1 MTTKS
6 SRADSNQ
13 DIAVRLQKVIADCGV
28 TSRRKAEGL
37 ILDGRVE
44 VNGKIVTELG
54 TKVNPHKDTIQVD
67 GNTLELM
74 AVDKVYLVMNKPRAY
89 MTTLSDPEGRPT
101 VMELIYGVK
110 QRIFPVGRLDYLSE
124 GLLILT
130 NDGDLANMIMH
141 PKYEVEK
148 VYEVKV
154 FGHVNEGILA
164 KIKRGVMTEDGLLKP
179 KSVRVIEQLPNK
191 TWLEFRLN
199 EGKNREIR
207 KICDAVELTVDKLRR
222 VAIEGLNI
230 QSLPVGQYMFTTR
243 KELLKALGLNE
254 QGVKV
259 MNRTFVSAKKSLN
272 VGKVAKI
279 VAKTAR
285 PADDKKFQSFRKENY
300 YETVKSIKDLKLRQA
315 EEDATKIAESEA
327 QDKAIWAA
335 KSIKKAAA
343 SKPRGY
349 GRKD

>member
-1 MTTKS
+1 MTAK
-6 SRADSNQ
+6 SNQ
-13 DIAVRLQKVIADCGV
+13 DLSIRLQKVIADCGV
-28 TSRRKAEGL
+28 TSRRKAEGY
-37 ILDGRVE
+37 ILDGRVS
-44 VNGKIVTELG
+44 VNGNIVTELG
-54 TKVNPHKDTIQVD
+54 TKVNPATDLIQVD
-67 GNTLELM
+67 GATLELA
-74 AVDKVYLVMNKPRAY
+74 AVDKVYIVMNKPRAY
-89 MTTLSDPEGRPT
+89 ITTVSDPEGRPT

-154 FGHVNEGILA
+154 FGHVNEALLA

-207 KICDAVELTVDKLRR
+207 KICDAVDLTVDKLRR

-230 QSLPVGQYMFTTR
+230 QTLPVGQYMFTSR

-254 QGVKV
+254 HGEKV
-259 MNRTFVSAKKSLN
+259 ALRKFVSAKKTLN
-272 VGKVAKI
+272 TAKVAKI
-279 VAKTAR
+279 VSKTAR
-285 PADDKKFQSFRKENY
+285 PADDKRFQSFRKESY
-300 YETVKSIKDLKLRQA
+300 YETVSSIKDLKLRQA
-315 EEDATKIAESEA
+315 EEDAMKKAEAEA
-327 QDKAIWAA
+327 QERAALYERSMKKTA
-335 KSIKKAAA
+335 KS
-343 SKPRGY
+343 SKGY
-349 GRKD
+349 GN

>member
-1 MTTKS
+1 MAS
-6 SRADSNQ
+6 SNQ
-13 DIAVRLQKVIADCGV
+13 DISVRLQKVIADCGV
-28 TSRRKAEGL
+28 TSRRKAEGY

-44 VNGKIVTELG
+44 VNGHTVTELG
-54 TKVNPHKDTIQVD
+54 TKVNPHKDVIMVD

-74 AVDKVYLVMNKPRAY
+74 AVDKVYIVMNKPRAY

-154 FGHVNEGILA
+154 FGHVNEGIIA

-207 KICDAVELTVDKLRR
+207 KICEAVELTVDKLRR

-230 QSLPVGQYMFTTR
+230 QSLPPGQYMFTTR
-243 KELLKALGLNE
+243 KELQKALGLNDD
-254 QGVKV
+254 GSKYAVRKF
-259 MNRTFVSAKKSLN
+259 MSAKKSLN
-272 VGKVAKI
+272 VHKVSKI
-279 VAKTAR
+279 VSKTAR

-300 YETVKSIKDLKLRQA
+300 YETVQSMKELKARQV
-315 EEDATKIAESEA
+315 EEDALKLA
-327 QDKAIWAA
+327 D
-335 KSIKKAAA
+335 AAA
-343 SKPRGY
+343 QETAANFARTMKKPTKPRTY
-349 GRKD
+349 GN

>member
-1 MTTKS
+1 MSK
-6 SRADSNQ
+6 SNQ
-13 DIAVRLQKVIADCGV
+13 DVSIRLQKVIADCGI
-28 TSRRKAEGL
+28 TSRRKAEGY
-37 ILDGRVE
+37 ILDGRVA
-44 VNGKIVTELG
+44 VNGRIVTELG
-54 TKVNPHKDTIQVD
+54 TKVNPHKDEIQVD
-67 GNTLELM
+67 DITLELA
-74 AVDKVYLVMNKPRAY
+74 AVDKIYLVMNKPRAY

-110 QRIFPVGRLDYLSE
+110 ERIFPVGRLDYLSE

-154 FGHVNEGILA
+154 FGHVNEALLA

-207 KICDAVELTVDKLRR
+207 KICEAVELTVDKLRR
-222 VAIEGLNI
+222 VAIESLNI
-230 QSLPVGQYMFTTR
+230 QTLPVGQYMFTTR

-254 QGVKV
+254 HGEKV
-259 MNRTFVSAKKSLN
+259 AERKFVSAKKSLN
-272 VGKVAKI
+272 TVKVAKI
-279 VAKTAR
+279 VSKTAR
-285 PADDKKFQSFRKENY
+285 PADDKKFQSFRKESY
-300 YETVKSIKDLKLRQA
+300 YETVQSIKDLKVRQA
-315 EEDATKIAESEA
+315 EEDALKLAEAAA
-327 QDKAIWAA
+327 QEKAIYFA
-335 KSIKKAAA
+335 KNMKPA
-343 SKPRGY
+343 SKAKGY
-349 GRKD
+349 GNKD

>member
-1 MTTKS
+1 MTT
-6 SRADSNQ
+6 SNQ
-13 DIAVRLQKVIADCGV
+13 DISIRLQKVIADCGV
-28 TSRRKAEGL
+28 TSRRKAEHL
-37 ILDGRVE
+37 ILDGRVV
-44 VNGKIVTELG
+44 VNGKTVTELG
-54 TKVNPHKDTIQVD
+54 TKVNPNTDIIQVD
-67 GNTLELM
+67 GATLELM

-154 FGHVNEGILA
+154 FGHVNEAILA

-207 KICDAVELTVDKLRR
+207 KICDAVDLTVDKLRR

-243 KELLKALGLNE
+243 KELLKALGLNDKGE
-254 QGVKV
+254 KV
-259 MNRTFVSAKKSLN
+259 LKKKFISAKKSLN
-272 VGKVAKI
+272 VAKVSKI
-279 VAKTAR
+279 VSKTAR
-285 PADDKKFQSFRKENY
+285 PADDKKFHVFRKDSY
-300 YETVKSIKDLKLRQA
+300 YETVKSIKDLKLKQA
-315 EEDATKIAESEA
+315 EEEATKKAEAEA
-327 QDKAIWAA
+327 QESAQKFAA
-335 KSIKKAAA
+335 KFAKKPAVRKYG
-343 SKPRGY
+343 SKN
-349 GRKD
+349 

>member
-1 MTTKS
+1 MTTT
-6 SRADSNQ
+6 SNQ
-13 DIAVRLQKVIADCGV
+13 DILVRLQKVIADCGV
-28 TSRRKAEGL
+28 ASRRKSEGY
-37 ILDGRVE
+37 ILDGRVT
-44 VNGKIVTELG
+44 VNGRIVTELG
-54 TKVNPHKDTIQVD
+54 TKVNPHVDIIQVD

-101 VMELIYGVK
+101 VMDLIYGVK

-130 NDGDLANMIMH
+130 NDGDLANLIMH
-141 PKYEVEK
+141 PRYEVEK

-154 FGHVNEGILA
+154 FGHVNEAILSR
-164 KIKRGVMTEDGLLKP
+164 IKRGVMTEDGLLKP

-207 KICDAVELTVDKLRR
+207 KICEAVDLTVDKLRR
-222 VAIEGLNI
+222 VAIGGLNI
-230 QSLPVGQYMFTTR
+230 QSLPAGQYMFTTR
-243 KELLKALGLNE
+243 KELLKAMGLKE
-254 QGVKV
+254 DGTKYTEK
-259 MNRTFVSAKKSLN
+259 TFQSAKKSLN
-272 VGKVAKI
+272 VVKVAKI

-300 YETVKSIKDLKLRQA
+300 YETVKSMKDLKMRQA
-315 EEDATKIAESEA
+315 EEEATKLAETEA
-327 QDKAIWAA
+327 QE
-335 KSIKKAAA
+335 KAALFERTMK
-343 SKPRGY
+343 KPKSRVY
-349 GRKD
+349 GNKN

>member
-1 MTTKS
+1 MKS
-6 SRADSNQ
+6 SQEVS
-13 DIAVRLQKVIADCGV
+13 IRLQKFIADCGV
-28 TSRRKAEGL
+28 TSRRKAENY
-37 ILDGRVE
+37 ILEGRVA
-44 VNGKIVTELG
+44 VNGRVVTELG
-54 TKVNPHKDTIQVD
+54 TKVSPGKDSIDVD
-67 GNTLELM
+67 GVALEIA
-74 AVDKVYLVMNKPRAY
+74 AVDKVYIVMNKPRAY
-89 MTTLSDPEGRPT
+89 ITTVSDPEGRPT

-154 FGHVNEGILA
+154 FGHVNEALLS

-207 KICDAVELTVDKLRR
+207 KICEAVDLTVDKLRR

-230 QSLPVGQYMFTTR
+230 QTLPVGQYMFTTR

-254 QGVKV
+254 HGEKV
-259 MNRTFVSAKKSLN
+259 IKKKFISAKKSLN

-279 VAKTAR
+279 VSQTAR
-285 PADDKKFQSFRKENY
+285 PADDKKFQAFRKESY
-300 YETVKSIKDLKLRQA
+300 YETVASIKDLKLRQA
-315 EEDATKIAESEA
+315 EEDAQKLSDEQA
-327 QDKAIWAA
+327 QATAVA
-335 KSIKKAAA
+335 FKSNM
-343 SKPRGY
+343 KPTRKGY
-349 GRKD
+349 GHKN

>member
-1 MTTKS
+1 MKS
-6 SRADSNQ
+6 SQNIS
-13 DIAVRLQKVIADCGV
+13 VRLQKFIADCGV
-28 TSRRKAEGL
+28 TSRRKAESY
-37 ILDGRVE
+37 ILEGRVA
-44 VNGKIVTELG
+44 VNGNIVTELG
-54 TKVNPHKDTIQVD
+54 TKVNPATDAVEVD
-67 GNTLELM
+67 GVALEFA
-74 AVDKVYLVMNKPRAY
+74 AVDKVYIVMNKPRAY

-164 KIKRGVMTEDGLLKP
+164 KIRRGVMTEDGLLKP

-207 KICDAVELTVDKLRR
+207 KICEAVDLTVDKLRR

-230 QSLPVGQYMFTTR
+230 QTLPVGQYMFTTR

-254 QGVKV
+254 HGEKIAH
-259 MNRTFVSAKKSLN
+259 RKFVSQKKTLN
-272 VGKVAKI
+272 VAKVAKI
-279 VAKTAR
+279 VSKTAR
-285 PADDKKFQSFRKENY
+285 PADDKKFQVFRKESY
-300 YETVKSIKDLKLRQA
+300 YETVASIKDLKLRQA
-315 EEDATKIAESEA
+315 EEEATKLADAE
-327 QDKAIWAA
+327 AA
-335 KSIKKAAA
+335 EKAARFA
-343 SKPRGY
+343 KTIKPQVRKGY
-349 GRKD
+349 GSKN

>member
-1 MTTKS
+1 MTGKS
-6 SRADSNQ
+6 NNQ
-13 DIAVRLQKVIADCGV
+13 DINVRLHKVIADCGI
-28 TSRRKAEGL
+28 TSRRKAEGY
-37 ILDGRVE
+37 ILDGRVT
-44 VNGKIVTELG
+44 VNGSTVTELG
-54 TKVNPHKDTIQVD
+54 TKVNPLTDTIQVD
-67 GNTLELM
+67 GNTIELS
-74 AVDKVYLVMNKPRAY
+74 AIDKVYIVMNKPRAY

-154 FGHVNEGILA
+154 FGHVNEGILSR
-164 KIKRGVMTEDGLLKP
+164 IRRGVMTEDGLMKP

-207 KICDAVELTVDKLRR
+207 KICDAVDLTVDKLRR
-222 VAIEGLNI
+222 VAIEALNI
-230 QSLPVGQYMFTTR
+230 QTLGVGKYMFTTR
-243 KELLKALGLNE
+243 KELLKALGMNE
-254 QGVKV
+254 HGEKTMQRSFLS
-259 MNRTFVSAKKSLN
+259 MKKTLN
-272 VGKVAKI
+272 VTKMEKV

-285 PADDKKFQSFRKENY
+285 PADDKRFHAFRKENY
-300 YETVKSIKDLKLRQA
+300 YETVASIK
-315 EEDATKIAESEA
+315 ETKIREAAEKLMLIEDTVA
-327 QDKAIWAA
+327 QERAA
-335 KSIKKAAA
+335 EFARTMKKTEP
-343 SKPRGY
+343 KKTRGY
-349 GRKD
+349 GY

>member
-1 MTTKS
+1 MTT
-6 SRADSNQ
+6 SNQ
-13 DIAVRLQKVIADCGV
+13 DISVRLQKVIADCGV

-44 VNGKIVTELG
+44 VNGRVVTELG
-54 TKVNPHKDTIQVD
+54 TKVNPHSDTIQVD

-74 AVDKVYLVMNKPRAY
+74 AVDKVYIVMNKPRAY
-89 MTTLSDPEGRPT
+89 ITTLSDPEGRPT
-101 VMELIYGVK
+101 VMDLIFGVK

-207 KICDAVELTVDKLRR
+207 KICEAVELTVDKLRR

-230 QSLPVGQYMFTTR
+230 QSMTPGKYVFTTR
-243 KELLKALGLNE
+243 KELLKALGLTE
-254 QGVKV
+254 DGKKFTK
-259 MNRTFVSAKKSLN
+259 RTFMSAKKSLN
-272 VGKVAKI
+272 VTKVSKI
-279 VAKTAR
+279 VSKTAR

-300 YETVKSIKDLKLRQA
+300 YETVQSIKELKMRQA
-315 EEDATKIAESEA
+315 EEEATKAAELEA
-327 QDKAIWAA
+327 QENAA
-335 KSIKKAAA
+335 RFARTMKKPTRPA
-343 SKPRGY
+343 RNY
-349 GRKD
+349 GNKG

>member
-1 MTTKS
+1 MTKS
-6 SRADSNQ
+6 SQ
-13 DIAVRLQKVIADCGV
+13 DLSLRLQKFIADCGV
-28 TSRRKAEGL
+28 TSRRKAE
-37 ILDGRVE
+37 IYITEGRVS
-44 VNGKIVTELG
+44 VNGQIVTELG
-54 TKVNPHKDTIQVD
+54 TKVNPSTDSVEVD
-67 GNTLELM
+67 GVALEPA
-74 AVDKVYLVMNKPRAY
+74 AVDKVYVVLNKPRAY

-101 VMELIYGVK
+101 VMELIFGVR

-154 FGHVNEGILA
+154 FGHVNEALLA
-164 KIKRGVMTEDGLLKP
+164 KIRRGVMTEDGLMKP

-222 VAIEGLNI
+222 VAIEGLHI
-230 QSLPVGQYMFTTR
+230 QSLAVGHYVFTTR

-254 QGVKV
+254 HGEKV
-259 MNRTFVSAKKSLN
+259 ALRKFVSAKKTLN
-272 VGKVAKI
+272 VAKVQKI
-279 VAKTAR
+279 VGKTAR

-300 YETVKSIKDLKLRQA
+300 YETVRSMKELKVRQV
-315 EEDATKIAESEA
+315 EEDATKRSEA
-327 QDKAIWAA
+327 EAA
-335 KSIKKAAA
+335 EKAARFGKTMKRTA
-343 SKPRGY
+343 PRKAHGS
-349 GRKD
+349 

>member
-1 MTTKS
+1 MSK
-6 SRADSNQ
+6 SNQ
-13 DIAVRLQKVIADCGV
+13 NLSIRLQKVIADCGV
-28 TSRRKAEGL
+28 TSRRKAEGY
-37 ILDGRVE
+37 ILDGRVT
-44 VNGKIVTELG
+44 VNDRIVTELG
-54 TKVNPHKDTIQVD
+54 TKVNPHTDTITVD
-67 GNTLELM
+67 GVNLELA
-74 AVDKVYLVMNKPRAY
+74 AVDKVYIVMNKPRAY
-89 MTTLSDPEGRPT
+89 ITTLSDPEGRPT

-154 FGHVNEGILA
+154 FGHVNEALLA

-207 KICDAVELTVDKLRR
+207 KICDAVDLTVDKLRR

-254 QGVKV
+254 HGEKV
-259 MNRTFVSAKKSLN
+259 ALRKFVSAKKTLN
-272 VGKVAKI
+272 TAKVAKI
-279 VAKTAR
+279 VSKTAR
-285 PADDKKFQSFRKENY
+285 PADDKKFQSFRKESY
-300 YETVKSIKDLKLRQA
+300 YETVASIKDLKMRQA
-315 EEDATKIAESEA
+315 EEEATKLAETEA
-327 QDKAIWAA
+327 QE
-335 KSIKKAAA
+335 KAARFA
-343 SKPRGY
+343 KTIRPAPKAKGY
-349 GRKD
+349 GSQN

>member
-1 MTTKS
+1 
-6 SRADSNQ
+6 
-13 DIAVRLQKVIADCGV
+13 
-28 TSRRKAEGL
+28 
-37 ILDGRVE
+37 
-44 VNGKIVTELG
+44 
-54 TKVNPHKDTIQVD
+54 
-67 GNTLELM
+67 
-74 AVDKVYLVMNKPRAY
+74 MNKPRAY

-164 KIKRGVMTEDGLLKP
+164 RIKRGVMTEDGLMKP

-207 KICDAVELTVDKLRR
+207 KICDAVDLTVDKLRR

-230 QSLPVGQYMFTTR
+230 QTLPVGQYMFTTR
-243 KELLKALGLNE
+243 KELLKSLGLNE
-254 QGVKV
+254 HGEKV
-259 MNRTFVSAKKSLN
+259 AIRKFLSAKKSLN
-272 VGKVAKI
+272 VAKVAKI
-279 VAKTAR
+279 VAQTAR
-285 PADDKKFQSFRKENY
+285 PADDKRFQGFRKESY
-300 YETVKSIKDLKLRQA
+300 YETVQSIKEVKLLEA
-315 EEDATKIAESEA
+315 EAEAMKKSDEEA
-327 QDKAIWAA
+327 AEKAGRFA
-335 KSIKKAAA
+335 KTMNKTT
-343 SKPRGY
+343 PRPY
-349 GRKD
+349 GN

>member
-1 MTTKS
+1 MTT
-6 SRADSNQ
+6 SNQ
-13 DIAVRLQKVIADCGV
+13 DISVRLQKVIADCGV

-44 VNGKIVTELG
+44 VNGRVITELG
-54 TKVNPHKDTIQVD
+54 TKVNPHSDTIQVD

-74 AVDKVYLVMNKPRAY
+74 AVDKVYIVMNKPRAY

-179 KSVRVIEQLPNK
+179 KSIRVIEQLPNK

-230 QSLPVGQYMFTTR
+230 QTLAPGRYMFTTK
-243 KELLKALGLNE
+243 KELLKALGLNDD
-254 QGVKV
+254 GTKFAK
-259 MNRTFVSAKKSLN
+259 RKFISAKKTLN
-272 VGKVAKI
+272 VGKVSKI
-279 VAKTAR
+279 VSKTAR
-285 PADDKKFQSFRKENY
+285 PADDKKFQSFRKESY
-300 YETVKSIKDLKLRQA
+300 YETVQSMKELKMRQA
-315 EEDATKIAESEA
+315 EEEATKKAESEA
-327 QDKAIWAA
+327 QETAA
-335 KSIKKAAA
+335 QFARTMKKPTT
-343 SKPRGY
+343 SPRSY
-349 GRKD
+349 GNKG

>member
-1 MTTKS
+1 M
-6 SRADSNQ
+6 
-13 DIAVRLQKVIADCGV
+13 
-28 TSRRKAEGL
+28 
-37 ILDGRVE
+37 
-44 VNGKIVTELG
+44 
-54 TKVNPHKDTIQVD
+54 D

-74 AVDKVYLVMNKPRAY
+74 AIDKVYIVMNKPRAY

-164 KIKRGVMTEDGLLKP
+164 RIKRGVMTEDGLLKP

-230 QSLPVGQYMFTTR
+230 QGLPPGQYMFTTR
-243 KELLKALGLNE
+243 KELQKALGLNDD
-254 QGVKV
+254 GSKFTK
-259 MNRTFVSAKKSLN
+259 RSFISAKKTLN
-272 VGKVAKI
+272 VAKVAKI
-279 VAKTAR
+279 VSKTAR
-285 PADDKKFQSFRKENY
+285 PADDRKFQTFRKENY
-300 YETVKSIKDLKLRQA
+300 YETVQSMKEVKARNA
-315 EEDATKIAESEA
+315 EEAATKLAEDHA
-327 QDKAIWAA
+327 QETALNFARTMRKPA
-335 KSIKKAAA
+335 KTRS
-343 SKPRGY
+343 SY
-349 GRKD
+349 GNKG

>member
-1 MTTKS
+1 MATKL
-6 SRADSNQ
+6 NQ
-13 DIAVRLQKVIADCGV
+13 DVSIRLQKVIADCGV
-28 TSRRKAEGL
+28 TSRRKAEGY
-37 ILDGRVE
+37 ILDGRVT
-44 VNGKIVTELG
+44 VNGNTVTELG
-54 TKVNPHKDTIQVD
+54 TKVNPHKDVIQVD
-67 GNTLELM
+67 EMTLELA
-74 AVDKVYLVMNKPRAY
+74 AVDKVYIVMNKPRAY
-89 MTTLSDPEGRPT
+89 ITTLSDPEGRPT

-154 FGHVNEGILA
+154 FGHVNEALLA

-179 KSVRVIEQLPNK
+179 KSIRVIEQLPNK

-207 KICDAVELTVDKLRR
+207 KICDAVDLTVDKLRR

-243 KELLKALGLNE
+243 RELLRSLGLNE
-254 QGVKV
+254 HGEKV
-259 MNRTFVSAKKSLN
+259 SLRKFVSAKKTLN
-272 VGKVAKI
+272 TVKVAKI
-279 VAKTAR
+279 VSKTAR
-285 PADDKKFQSFRKENY
+285 PADDKKFQSFRKESY
-300 YETVKSIKDLKLRQA
+300 YETVASIKDLKMKQA
-315 EEDATKIAESEA
+315 EEDALKLADEQA
-327 QDKAIWAA
+327 QE
-335 KSIKKAAA
+335 KAAFFA
-343 SKPRGY
+343 KTMKKNTKPKSY
-349 GRKD
+349 GN

>member
-1 MTTKS
+1 MTT
-6 SRADSNQ
+6 SNQ
-13 DIAVRLQKVIADCGV
+13 DISVRLQKVIADCGV
-28 TSRRKAEGL
+28 TSRRKAEGM

-44 VNGKIVTELG
+44 VNGRIVTELG
-54 TKVNPHKDTIQVD
+54 TKVNPHSDTIQVD

-74 AVDKVYLVMNKPRAY
+74 AVDKVYIVMNKPRAY

-101 VMELIYGVK
+101 VMELIFGVK

-141 PKYEVEK
+141 PKFEVEK

-207 KICDAVELTVDKLRR
+207 KICDAVDLTVDKLRR

-230 QSLPVGQYMFTTR
+230 QSLSPGRYMFTTR
-243 KELLKALGLNE
+243 KELMKALGLNE
-254 QGVKV
+254 DGTKFTK
-259 MNRTFVSAKKSLN
+259 RTFMSAKKTLN
-272 VGKVAKI
+272 VAKVSKI
-279 VAKTAR
+279 VSKTAR
-285 PADDKKFQSFRKENY
+285 PADDKKFQAFRKESY
-300 YETVKSIKDLKLRQA
+300 YETVQSIKEVKMRQA
-315 EEDATKIAESEA
+315 EEDATKIAEAEA
-327 QDKAIWAA
+327 QENAA
-335 KSIKKAAA
+335 RFARTMKKPTRPAR
-343 SKPRGY
+343 SY
-349 GRKD
+349 GNKG

>member
-1 MTTKS
+1 MTKS
-6 SRADSNQ
+6 SDLS
-13 DIAVRLQKVIADCGV
+13 IRLQKVIADCGI

-37 ILDGRVE
+37 ILDGRVT
-44 VNGKIVTELG
+44 VNGHVVTELG
-54 TKVNPHKDTIQVD
+54 TKVNPHVDAIQVD
-67 GNTLELM
+67 GNTLELA
-74 AVDKVYLVMNKPRAY
+74 AVDKVYIVMNKPRAY

-164 KIKRGVMTEDGLLKP
+164 RIKRGVMTEDGLMKP

-207 KICDAVELTVDKLRR
+207 KICDAVDLTVDKLRR
-222 VAIEGLNI
+222 VAIESLNI

-254 QGVKV
+254 HGEKIATR
-259 MNRTFVSAKKSLN
+259 NFISAKKSLN

-279 VAKTAR
+279 VGKTAR
-285 PADDKKFQSFRKENY
+285 PADDKKFQNFRKENY
-300 YETVKSIKDLKLRQA
+300 YETVASIKETKARFA
-315 EEDATKIAESEA
+315 EEEATKRAEAEA
-327 QDKAIWAA
+327 QDKAVQFA
-335 KSIKKAAA
+335 KTMRKAP
-343 SKPRGY
+343 KRRTKY
-349 GRKD
+349 GGN

>member
-1 MTTKS
+1 MTT
-6 SRADSNQ
+6 SNQ
-13 DIAVRLQKVIADCGV
+13 DISVRLQKVIADCGV
-28 TSRRKAEGL
+28 TSRRKAEGM

-44 VNGKIVTELG
+44 VNGRIVTELG
-54 TKVNPHKDTIQVD
+54 TKVNPHSDTIQVD

-74 AVDKVYLVMNKPRAY
+74 AVDKVYIVMNKPRAY

-101 VMELIYGVK
+101 VMELIFGVK

-141 PKYEVEK
+141 PKFEVEK

-207 KICDAVELTVDKLRR
+207 KICDAVDLTVDKLRR

-230 QSLPVGQYMFTTR
+230 QSLSPGRYMFTTR
-243 KELLKALGLNE
+243 KELMKALGLNE
-254 QGVKV
+254 DGSKFTK
-259 MNRTFVSAKKSLN
+259 RTFMSAKKTLN
-272 VGKVAKI
+272 VTKVSKI
-279 VAKTAR
+279 VSKTAR
-285 PADDKKFQSFRKENY
+285 PADDKKFQAFRKESY
-300 YETVKSIKDLKLRQA
+300 YETVQSIKELKMKQA
-315 EEDATKIAESEA
+315 EEDATKLAEAEA
-327 QDKAIWAA
+327 QENAA
-335 KSIKKAAA
+335 RFARTIKKP
-343 SKPRGY
+343 SRPTRSY
-349 GRKD
+349 GNKG

>member
-1 MTTKS
+1 MTKS
-6 SRADSNQ
+6 SDHLT
-13 DIAVRLQKVIADCGV
+13 IRLQKVIADCGI
-28 TSRRKAEGL
+28 TSRRKAEGY
-37 ILDGRVE
+37 ILDGRVT
-44 VNGKIVTELG
+44 VNGRTVTELG
-54 TKVNPHKDTIQVD
+54 TKVTPHVDTIQVD
-67 GNTLELM
+67 GNTLELA
-74 AVDKVYLVMNKPRAY
+74 AVDKVYIVMNKPRAY

-101 VMELIYGVK
+101 VMELIFGVK

-164 KIKRGVMTEDGLLKP
+164 KIKRGVMTEDGLMKP

-207 KICDAVELTVDKLRR
+207 KICDAVDLTVDKLRR
-222 VAIEGLNI
+222 VAVEGLNI

-254 QGVKV
+254 HGEKV
-259 MNRTFVSAKKSLN
+259 MNRRFISAKKSLN
-272 VGKVAKI
+272 VEKVSKI
-279 VAKTAR
+279 VAGTAT
-285 PADDKKFQSFRKENY
+285 PATDKKFQGFRKESY
-300 YETVKSIKDLKLRQA
+300 YETVSSIK
-315 EEDATKIAESEA
+315 ETKIRNAEADAQKLADEMA
-327 QDKAIWAA
+327 QDKAQQFA
-335 KSIKKAAA
+335 KGISRDKRR
-343 SKPRGY
+343 SSY
-349 GRKD
+349 GR

>member
-1 MTTKS
+1 MAT
-6 SRADSNQ
+6 SNQ
-13 DIAVRLQKVIADCGV
+13 DISVRLQKVIADCGV

-44 VNGKIVTELG
+44 VNGKVVTELG
-54 TKVNPHKDTIQVD
+54 TKVNPHTDAVQVD
-67 GNTLELM
+67 GKALELM
-74 AVDKVYLVMNKPRAY
+74 SVDKVYIVMNKPRAY

-101 VMELIYGVK
+101 VMELIFGVK

-179 KSVRVIEQLPNK
+179 KSIRVIEQLPNK

-230 QSLPVGQYMFTTR
+230 QSLAPGRYMFTTR
-243 KELLKALGLNE
+243 KELLKALGLTENGE
-254 QGVKV
+254 KFTQRK
-259 MNRTFVSAKKSLN
+259 FISAKKSLN
-272 VGKVAKI
+272 VSKVSKI
-279 VAKTAR
+279 VSKTAR
-285 PADDKKFQSFRKENY
+285 PADDKVFQNFRKENY
-300 YETVKSIKDLKLRQA
+300 YETIQSIKEVKMRNA
-315 EEDATKIAESEA
+315 EEEATKLAEAEA
-327 QDKAIWAA
+327 QETAARFARTMKKPSRPSKNYGNKA
-335 KSIKKAAA
+335 
-343 SKPRGY
+343 
-349 GRKD
+349 

>member
-1 MTTKS
+1 MS
-6 SRADSNQ
+6 MSNQ
-13 DIAVRLQKVIADCGV
+13 DVSIRLQKFIADCGV
-28 TSRRKAEGL
+28 TSRRKAEGY
-37 ILDGRVE
+37 ILDGRVT
-44 VNGKIVTELG
+44 VNEKVVTELG
-54 TKVNPHKDTIQVD
+54 TKVNPSSDLVMVD
-67 GNTLELM
+67 GVALEPA
-74 AVDKVYLVMNKPRAY
+74 AVDKVYVVLNKPRAY

-101 VMELIYGVK
+101 VMDLIFGVN

-154 FGHVNEGILA
+154 FGHVNDALLS

-207 KICDAVELTVDKLRR
+207 KICDAVDLTVDKLRR

-254 QGVKV
+254 HGQKV
-259 MNRTFVSAKKSLN
+259 ALRKFVSVKKTLN
-272 VGKVAKI
+272 VAKVAKI
-279 VAKTAR
+279 VSKTAR

-300 YETVKSIKDLKLRQA
+300 YQTVSSIKDMKMRQA
-315 EEDATKIAESEA
+315 EEEA
-327 QDKAIWAA
+327 
-335 KSIKKAAA
+335 SKKAELEAMEKA
-343 SKPRGY
+343 SRFQNSMKRPTR
-349 GRKD
+349 